1 MRGDKKKRFSYH
13 LSPITYHCSY
23 HFTREKT
30 KPMTEAEQKEIRA
43 VVQDEILGIISDAQ
57 QLLGMGKDPTGIGKK
72 ALEGLANVI
81 RRRQQVSPA
90 EDSQR

>member
-1 MRGDKKKRFSYH
+1 
-13 LSPITYHCSY
+13 
-23 HFTREKT
+23 
-30 KPMTEAEQKEIRA
+30 MTEAEKKEIRA

-81 RRRQQVSPA
+81 RRRQVSPA
-90 EDSQR
+90 EDGQ